1 MKWLM
6 GAILACGALGAV
18 DSQAF
23 MLGGLRVVFNQE
35 KKAVEVPVFSGKSD
49 KTFLIKASLITDP
62 TSKTPVH
69 NFLISPP
76 LFRLEPGQR
85 NNLRISLINPQ
96 GLPTDRES
104 VFYLD
109 VSGIPSSNPLLRDNK
124 AGFSSASVSIGTG
137 NRVKFFYR
145 PRGIGAPTKQTYQ
158 ALVFSRVPG
167 RVQVSNP
174 TPYNITLSTDL
185 VEHQVRKIIM
195 VPPFG
200 KMMLPQVGA
209 TSRTKLTWYVINDE
223 ADVVSGTAV
232 IR

>member
-6 GAILACGALGAV
+6 GIILAYGALGVV

-23 MLGGLRVVFNQE
+23 MLGGLRVVYSQE
-35 KKAVEVPVFSGKSD
+35 QKAVEVPVFSGKSE
-49 KTFLIKASLITDP
+49 KTFLIKASLLADP

-85 NNLRISLINPQ
+85 NNLRISLINPK

-109 VSGIPSSNPLLRDNK
+109 VSGVPSSNPLLRESK
-124 AGFSSASVSIGTG
+124 EGFSSASISIGTG

-145 PRGIGAPTKQTYQ
+145 PRGIGTPTEQTYQ
-158 ALVFSRVPG
+158 SLVFSRVPG
-167 RVQVSNP
+167 HVQVSNP

-185 VEHQVRKIIM
+185 VEHQVRKIVM

-200 KMMLPQVGA
+200 KMVLPQVGA
-209 TSRTKLTWYVINDE
+209 TPRTKLTWYVINDNS
-223 ADVVSGTAV
+223 DVVSGTAV

>member
-6 GAILACGALGAV
+6 VAILACGALSVV
-18 DSQAF
+18 DSHAF
-23 MLGGLRVVFNQE
+23 MLGGWRVVYNQE
-35 KKAVEVPVFSGKSD
+35 QRAVEVPVYSGKSEAV
-49 KTFLIKASLITDP
+49 FLIKAALLTDP
-62 TSKTPVH
+62 ISKTPVR

-85 NNLRISLINPQ
+85 NNLRISLITPQ

-109 VSGIPSSNPLLRDNK
+109 VSGVPSSNPLLRESK
-124 AGFSSASVSIGTG
+124 EGFSSASLSFGTG

-145 PRGIGAPTKQTYQ
+145 PRGIDAPTKQTYES
-158 ALVFSRVPG
+158 LVFSRVPG

-185 VEHQVRKIIM
+185 VQHQVRKVIM

-200 KMMLPQVGA
+200 KMFLPQVGA
-209 TSRTKLTWYVINDE
+209 TQRTKLTWYVINDNS
-223 ADVVSGTAV
+223 DVVSGTAV